1 MDEDAATRKQGRPSE
16 RRSGIHA
23 ATTLPPAKKQ
33 QVRMHDEEEDGMQVG
48 DDKKEEQE
56 EEAEDSKDR
65 DFIVSDRLGTRT
77 KAAMTLVTSAP
88 SGPRARLAG
97 VNVRSILCRKYAV
110 AFDGTDQPHYKTSFM
125 EGGVYKTEWLEAGEL
140 PVKKLA
146 DFEVALD
153 SKRRRRRRPRSG
165 PPRGPGSLAPGDLL
179 PLLLTSP
186 SVTMTTMTT
195 VRRAVWTRTTG
206 TASPTE
212 TRTKRSALSESDMT

>member
-1 MDEDAATRKQGRPSE
+1 LNTQE
-16 RRSGIHA
+16 
-23 ATTLPPAKKQ
+23 
-33 QVRMHDEEEDGMQVG
+33 EEEDGMQVG

-97 VNVRSILCRKYAV
+97 VNVRSILCRKYDV
-110 AFDGTDQPHYKTSFM
+110 AFDGTDQPHYKTTFM

-153 SKRRRRRRPRSG
+153 EEEEEEEAEIRAAKRPRITRS
-165 PPRGPGSLAPGDLL
+165 RGPAPPPADL
-179 PLLLTSP
+179 PLSDDDDDDDSEEG
-186 SVTMTTMTT
+186 SVDEDD
-195 VRRAVWTRTTG
+195 RDCIADG
-206 TASPTE
+206 DE
-212 TRTKRSALSESDMT
+212 D